1 MTETGR
7 RSALKTGRTPTDSL
21 TPGAQLPNPK
31 YRASILKS
39 QFEGVKKT
47 LSTEHAAAVFAEL
60 PHEFIQ
66 EVNDAV
72 APEWIGLP
80 DGDIVARAVHTV
92 LGTDGAVAFWRQQTV
107 RFAKIKIFRSFVK
120 TLLRL
125 FTTPEGLLKA
135 VIHASN
141 LVSRDMG
148 NHRIVSERDDTQAL
162 FIVTEIPRTQRSE
175 AKIAAWEG
183 TILGT
188 FDLLGA
194 TGSVESDARRLP
206 NGELRINVHWSNH

>member
-1 MTETGR
+1 
-7 RSALKTGRTPTDSL
+7 
-21 TPGAQLPNPK
+21 
-31 YRASILKS
+31 
-39 QFEGVKKT
+39 
-47 LSTEHAAAVFAEL
+47 
-60 PHEFIQ
+60 
-66 EVNDAV
+66 
-72 APEWIGLP
+72 
-80 DGDIVARAVHTV
+80 
-92 LGTDGAVAFWRQQTV
+92 
-107 RFAKIKIFRSFVK
+107 
-120 TLLRL
+120 
-125 FTTPEGLLKA
+125 
-135 VIHASN
+135 
-141 LVSRDMG
+141 MG